1 MTNNVRGGTATIGQD
16 ACIEKQFDKKAQQ
29 GVTKLRNMSH
39 HAPGIKHNVEELRRA
54 RQIASILGKSSL
66 ARFL

>member
-1 MTNNVRGGTATIGQD
+1 MTNNVRGGTATNGQD

-29 GVTKLRNMSH
+29 GVVKLRNMS
-39 HAPGIKHNVEELRRA
+39 HAPGIKHNVEELRLA

-66 ARFL
+66 VRFL